1 MSGKDGFKPRL
12 GRLGDQ
18 GRSGGKRFRQRL
30 LKAGAK
36 LNRTARKPAFTGA
49 RIGRG
54 SAAGRMASWHGQSLD
69 RMRVRRVVVKV
80 HIARGGKTGGKALF
94 RAHLKYL
101 QRDGVD
107 RDGKGGEL
115 YSKDRENVGD
125 GDFVERSEKDR
136 HQFRIIVA
144 PEDGDALGDLK
155 DNTRA
160 LMAQM
165 EKDLGTRLDWLAVDH
180 HNTGHPH
187 THVVIRGKDQT
198 GKDLVIAREYLTKG
212 LRRQAED
219 LATLTLGPRRDVEI
233 LQAQKREVG
242 QDRYTAIDRGLEA
255 DAVEGLID
263 IGSAETSGDRFKRS
277 LRLSRLKHLEGLRLA
292 EKLDASTWKLSPRL
306 GETLHALGHKNDII
320 RTLSA
325 EHVEGRGPDLNFFAG
340 RAADAPPVLGEV
352 LSSGP
357 EDELRDRR
365 FLLVRSFEGE
375 VWHVDASGIEPG
387 SMPPD
392 GTVVELRRT
401 EAKPLAADR
410 TIFEV
415 AERSGGVYSDA
426 LHKLADPG
434 SSEAYRLAHKR
445 RLEALRRGGMV
456 ERMQDGSW
464 QVPTDYLGRAAQFEG
479 RKGSGVRVSVK
490 SWLGLEALVERE
502 AETWL
507 DGADASEPKIA
518 SSQLMRN
525 LQTRRRQFLVREGW
539 LGDGDARLSEIS
551 RKALQSAEM
560 RDAAARIG
568 KKLGAL
574 FQEIDA
580 VGTFSGK
587 LIGATDLAAG
597 RFGILQNE
605 KQFALVPWRAEIGC
619 YRHRELVV
627 RQSADGISWQ
637 LASRKGRGLAI

>member
-1 MSGKDGFKPRL
+1 MSGEDGFKPRL
-12 GRLGDQ
+12 GRVGDQ

-36 LNRTARKPAFTGA
+36 LNRTARKPGFTGA

-54 SAAGRMASWHGQSLD
+54 TAAGQMASWHGQSLA

-80 HIARGGKTGGKALF
+80 HIARSGEAGGKALF

-125 GDFVERSEKDR
+125 RDFVERSEKDR

-155 DNTRA
+155 ENTRA
-160 LMAQM
+160 LMTQM
-165 EKDLGTRLDWLAVDH
+165 EKDLDTRLDWVAVDH

-187 THVVIRGKDQT
+187 THVVVRGKDET

-212 LRRQAED
+212 LRRRAED

-242 QDRYTAIDRGLEA
+242 QDRHTAIDRGIEA
-255 DAVEGLID
+255 DAVEGLIEV
-263 IGSAETSGDRFKRS
+263 GSAETSGDRFRRS

-306 GETLHALGHKNDII
+306 GETLQAMGRKGDII

-325 EHVEGRGPDLNFFAG
+325 EHMQGKVPDLNFFAG
-340 RAADAPPVLGEV
+340 RASGAPPVLGEV

-392 GTVVELRRT
+392 GAVVEVTRA

-415 AERSGGVYSDA
+415 AERSGGVFSDA

-445 RLEALRRGGMV
+445 RLEALRRVGVV

-464 QVPTDYLGRAAQFEG
+464 QVSADYLERAAEFEG
-479 RKGSGVRVSVK
+479 AKGRGVRVGVK

-502 AETWL
+502 ADTWL
-507 DGADASEPKIA
+507 DSNEAGEPKIA
-518 SSQLMRN
+518 ESQRMRD
-525 LQTRRRQFLVREGW
+525 LQTRRRQFLVREGL
-539 LGDGDARLSEIS
+539 LGDERERLSEVS

-560 RDAAARIG
+560 TDASSQIE
-568 KKLGAL
+568 KKLGARFL
-574 FQEIDA
+574 ELDA
-580 VGTFSGK
+580 VRSFKGQ
-587 LIGATDLAAG
+587 LIGTTDLAAG
-597 RFGILQNE
+597 RFGIVGE
-605 KQFALVPWRAEIGC
+605 GKQFALVPWRAEMG
-619 YRHRELVV
+619 RHLQRDL
-627 RQSADGISWQ
+627 
-637 LASRKGRGLAI
+637 L

>member
-1 MSGKDGFKPRL
+1 MSGEDGFKPRL

-36 LNRTARKPAFTGA
+36 LNRAARKPGFTGA

-54 SAAGRMASWHGQSLD
+54 TAAGRMASWHGQSLA

-80 HIARGGKTGGKALF
+80 HIARSGKTGGKALF

-125 GDFVERSEKDR
+125 RDFVERSEKDR
-136 HQFRIIVA
+136 HQFRIILA

-155 DNTRA
+155 ENTRA

-165 EKDLGTRLDWLAVDH
+165 EKDLGTRLDWVAVDH

-198 GKDLVIAREYLTKG
+198 GKDLIIAREYLTNG

-242 QDRYTAIDRGLEA
+242 RDRYTVIDKGLEE
-255 DAVEGLID
+255 DAVEGLIE

-306 GETLHALGHKNDII
+306 GETLQAMGRKSDIM

-325 EHVEGRGPDLNFFAG
+325 EHIQGRVPVLNFFAS
-340 RAADAPPVLGEV
+340 RPAEVTPILGEV

-375 VWHVDASGIEPG
+375 VWHVDASSIEQG

-392 GTVVELRRT
+392 GAVVEVTRAK
-401 EAKPLAADR
+401 AKPLAADR
-410 TIFEV
+410 TIFEISEQ
-415 AERSGGVYSDA
+415 AGGVYSDA
-426 LHKLADPG
+426 LHKRVDPG

-445 RLEALRRGGMV
+445 RLEALRRGGVV
-456 ERMQDGSW
+456 ERMQDGTW
-464 QVPTDYLGRAAQFEG
+464 QVPVDYLERAAEFEG
-479 RKGSGVRVSVK
+479 ETGRSVRVGVK
-490 SWLGLEALVERE
+490 SWLGLEDLVERE

-507 DGADASEPKIA
+507 DGEEAVELKTTKGQRLRD
-518 SSQLMRN
+518 
-525 LQTRRRQFLVREGW
+525 LQTRRRQSLLRDGW
-539 LGDGDARLSEIS
+539 LGDENERLSEVS

-560 RDAAARIG
+560 TGAVARIG
-568 KKLGAL
+568 KKLGAQL
-574 FQEIDA
+574 QQLDA
-580 VGTFSGK
+580 ALSFEGR
-587 LIGATDLAAG
+587 LIGTTDLAVG
-597 RFGILQNE
+597 RFGVVSDG
-605 KQFALVPWRAEIGC
+605 KQFSLVPWRAEMG
-619 YRHRELVV
+619 RHLQRKLLV
-627 RQSADGISWQ
+627 RRTAKGISWQ
-637 LASRKGRGLAI
+637 LASARAKGLEI

>member
-1 MSGKDGFKPRL
+1 MSREDGFKPRL

-36 LNRTARKPAFTGA
+36 LNRTARKPGFTGA

-54 SAAGRMASWHGQSLD
+54 TAAGRMASWHGQSLN
-69 RMRVRRVVVKV
+69 RMRIRRVVVKV
-80 HIARGGKTGGKALF
+80 HIARAGKAGGKGLF

-115 YSKDRENVGD
+115 YSKDRDNVGD
-125 GDFVERSEKDR
+125 RDFVERSEKDR

-155 DNTRA
+155 ENTRA

-165 EKDLGTRLDWLAVDH
+165 EKDLGTRLDWVAVDH

-187 THVVIRGKDQT
+187 THVVIRGKDQN

-242 QDRYTAIDRGLEA
+242 QDRYTAIDRGIEA
-255 DAVEGLID
+255 DAVEGLIE
-263 IGSAETSGDRFKRS
+263 IGSAETSGDRFRRS
-277 LRLSRLKHLEGLRLA
+277 LKLSRLKHLEGLRLA
-292 EKLDASTWKLSPRL
+292 EKLDASTWRLSPRL
-306 GETLHALGHKNDII
+306 GEALLAMGRKSDII

-325 EHVEGRGPDLNFFAG
+325 EHTQGRGAVLNFFAG
-340 RAADAPPVLGEV
+340 RSADAPPVLGEV

-365 FLLVRSFEGE
+365 FLLVRSFDGE
-375 VWHVDASGIEPG
+375 VWHVDASGIEAG
-387 SMPPD
+387 SMPPE
-392 GTVVELRRT
+392 GAVVEVT
-401 EAKPLAADR
+401 QAKAKPLAADR

-415 AERSGGVYSDA
+415 AGQAGGMYSDA

-445 RLEALRRGGMV
+445 RLEALRRGGVV
-456 ERMQDGSW
+456 ERMQDGTW
-464 QVPTDYLGRAAQFEG
+464 QVPVDYLVRAAEFEAAKG
-479 RKGSGVRVSVK
+479 RGVRVGVR

-507 DGADASEPKIA
+507 DSEEAGEPKIA
-518 SSQLMRN
+518 SSQRMRD
-525 LQTRRRQFLVREGW
+525 LQIKRRQYLVREGW
-539 LGDGDARLSEIS
+539 LGDGDKRMSEAS
-551 RKALQSAEM
+551 RKALQSAEF

-568 KKLGAL
+568 KKLGAQ
-574 FQEIDA
+574 FREFDA
-580 VGTFSGK
+580 VGSFKGQLMGT
-587 LIGATDLAAG
+587 TDLAAG
-597 RFGILQNE
+597 RFGIVQNG
-605 KQFALVPWRAEIGC
+605 KQFVLVPWRNEMGRC
-619 YRHRELVV
+619 MQRDLVV
-627 RQSADGISWQ
+627 RRTADSLSWR
-637 LASRKGRGLAI
+637 LASGRAKGLEI

>member
-1 MSGKDGFKPRL
+1 MSGEDGFKPRL

-36 LNRTARKPAFTGA
+36 LNRTARKPAFTGV

-54 SAAGRMASWHGQSLD
+54 SAAGRMASWHGQSLA

-80 HIARGGKTGGKALF
+80 HIARSGRAGGKALF

-125 GDFVERSEKDR
+125 RDFVDRSEKDR

-155 DNTRA
+155 ENTRA

-165 EKDLGTRLDWLAVDH
+165 EKDLGTRLDWVAVDH

-187 THVVIRGKDQT
+187 THVVIRGKDQN

-255 DAVEGLID
+255 DAVEGLVE
-263 IGSAETSGDRFKRS
+263 IGSAVTSGDRFKRS
-277 LRLSRLKHLEGLRLA
+277 LKLSRLKHLEGLRLA

-306 GETLHALGHKNDII
+306 GETLQAMGRKADII

-325 EHVEGRGPDLNFFAG
+325 EHMQGRMPELNFFAG
-340 RAADAPPVLGEV
+340 RSAGAPPVLGEV

-392 GTVVELRRT
+392 GAVVEVT
-401 EAKPLAADR
+401 QAKAKPLAADR

-426 LHKLADPG
+426 LHRLADPG

-445 RLEALRRGGMV
+445 RLEALRRGGIV
-456 ERMQDGSW
+456 ERAQDGSW
-464 QVPTDYLGRAAQFEG
+464 QVPADYFERAAQFEAAKG
-479 RKGSGVRVSVK
+479 RGVRVGVK
-490 SWLGLEALVERE
+490 SWLGLESLVEQK

-507 DGADASEPKIA
+507 DSREVEEPNVA
-518 SSQLMRN
+518 VSQRVRDR
-525 LQTRRRQFLVREGW
+525 QTKRRQFLVREGW
-539 LGDGDARLSEIS
+539 LGNGNERLSEVS

-560 RDAAARIG
+560 KDASARIG
-568 KKLGAL
+568 KKLGAQL
-574 FQEIDA
+574 QELDA
-580 VGTFSGK
+580 VGSFKGQ
-587 LIGATDLAAG
+587 LIGTTDLAAG
-597 RFGILQNE
+597 RFGIVGDG
-605 KQFALVPWRAEIGC
+605 KQFALVPWRAEMGR
-619 YRHRELVV
+619 YLQRDLVL
-627 RQSADGISWQ
+627 RRTASGISWQ
-637 LASRKGRGLAI
+637 LSSGRMRGLQV

>member
-1 MSGKDGFKPRL
+1 MSGEDGFKPRL

-54 SAAGRMASWHGQSLD
+54 TAAGRMASWHGQSLA

-80 HIARGGKTGGKALF
+80 HIARSGKAGGKALF

-101 QRDGVD
+101 QRDGVE

-125 GDFVERSEKDR
+125 RDFVDRSEKDR
-136 HQFRIIVA
+136 HQFRFIVA

-155 DNTRA
+155 KHTRA

-165 EKDLGTRLDWLAVDH
+165 EKDLGTRLDWVAVDH

-255 DAVEGLID
+255 DAVEGLIE
-263 IGSAETSGDRFKRS
+263 IGSAGTSGDRFKRS
-277 LRLSRLKHLEGLRLA
+277 LRLSRLKHLEALRLA
-292 EKLDASTWKLSPRL
+292 EKLDASTWKLSPKL
-306 GETLHALGHKNDII
+306 GETLQAMGRKGDII

-325 EHVEGRGPDLNFFAG
+325 EHMQGRVPDVHFFSG
-340 RAADAPPVLGEV
+340 RPSNAQPVLGEV

-392 GTVVELRRT
+392 GAVVEVTRAK
-401 EAKPLAADR
+401 AKPLAADR

-415 AERSGGVYSDA
+415 AERSVGVYSDA
-426 LHKLADPG
+426 LHKLEDPG

-445 RLEALRRGGMV
+445 RLEALRRGGIV
-456 ERMQDGSW
+456 ERVHDGSW
-464 QVPTDYLGRAAQFEG
+464 QVPADYLERAVEFEG
-479 RKGSGVRVSVK
+479 AKGRGISVSVK

-507 DGADASEPKIA
+507 DSEEAGEPEIA
-518 SSQLMRN
+518 GSQRLRD
-525 LQTRRRQFLVREGW
+525 LLTKRRRFLVREGW
-539 LGDGDARLSEIS
+539 LGEDEKRLSETS
-551 RKALQSAEM
+551 RKALQSTEM
-560 RDAAARIG
+560 SAAAARLG
-568 KKLGAL
+568 KSLGIQFREFDTASS
-574 FQEIDA
+574 FTGQ
-580 VGTFSGK
+580 
-587 LIGATDLAAG
+587 LIATTDLAAG
-597 RFGILQNE
+597 RFGIVRDG
-605 KQFALVPWRAEIGC
+605 KQFALVPWRAEMG
-619 YRHRELVV
+619 RHLHRSLVV
-627 RQSADGISWQ
+627 RRTADRVSWQ
-637 LASRKGRGLAI
+637 LAAHRSKELGI

>member
-1 MSGKDGFKPRL
+1 
-12 GRLGDQ
+12 
-18 GRSGGKRFRQRL
+18 
-30 LKAGAK
+30 
-36 LNRTARKPAFTGA
+36 
-49 RIGRG
+49 
-54 SAAGRMASWHGQSLD
+54 MASWHSQSLA
-69 RMRVRRVVVKV
+69 RMRMRRVVVKV
-80 HIARGGKTGGKALF
+80 HIARAGKVGGKGLF

-125 GDFVERSEKDR
+125 RDFVERSEKDR

-155 DNTRA
+155 ENTRA

-165 EKDLGTRLDWLAVDH
+165 EKDLGTRLDWVAVDH

-187 THVVIRGKDQT
+187 THVVIRGKDQN

-233 LQAQKREVG
+233 LQLQKREVG
-242 QDRYTAIDRGLEA
+242 QDRYTLIDKGLEA
-255 DAVEGLID
+255 DAVEGLIE
-263 IGSAETSGDRFKRS
+263 IGSAGTSGDRFKRS
-277 LRLSRLKHLEGLRLA
+277 LRLSRLKHLEALRLA

-306 GETLHALGHKNDII
+306 GETLQAMGRKGDII

-325 EHVEGRGPDLNFFAG
+325 EHMQGRVPDVHFFSG
-340 RAADAPPVLGEV
+340 RPSNAQPVLGEV

-392 GTVVELRRT
+392 GAVVEVTR
-401 EAKPLAADR
+401 AKVKPLAADR

-426 LHKLADPG
+426 LHKLEDPG

-445 RLEALRRGGMV
+445 RLEALRRGGIV
-456 ERMQDGSW
+456 ERVHDGSW
-464 QVPTDYLGRAAQFEG
+464 QVPANYLERAAEFEAAKG
-479 RKGSGVRVSVK
+479 RGVRVGVK
-490 SWLGLEALVERE
+490 SWLGLEAAVERE
-502 AETWL
+502 ADSWL
-507 DGADASEPKIA
+507 DSEEAEEPKVA
-518 SSQLMRN
+518 ESRRLRELHTKRREFLMRA
-525 LQTRRRQFLVREGW
+525 GW
-539 LGDGDARLSEIS
+539 LGDDNERLSEVS
-551 RKALQSAEM
+551 KKALQSAEM
-560 RDAAARIG
+560 REAAASIG
-568 KKLGAL
+568 KKLGAQFWKL
-574 FQEIDA
+574 DA
-580 VGTFSGK
+580 ASSLHGQ
-587 LIGATDLAAG
+587 LIGTTDLAAG
-597 RFGILQNE
+597 RFAIVQNG
-605 KQFALVPWRAEIGC
+605 KQFALVPWRNEMGR
-619 YRHRELVV
+619 YMQRDLVV
-627 RQSADGISWQ
+627 RRAADGLSWR
-637 LASRKGRGLAI
+637 LASGRARGLEI

>member
-1 MSGKDGFKPRL
+1 MSGEDGFKPRL

-30 LKAGAK
+30 LQAGAK
-36 LNRTARKPAFTGA
+36 LNRAARKPAFTGA
-49 RIGRG
+49 RFGRG
-54 SAAGRMASWHGQSLD
+54 TAAGRMASWHGQSLA

-80 HIARGGKTGGKALF
+80 HIARSGKAGGKALF

-125 GDFVERSEKDR
+125 RDFVDRSEKDR

-155 DNTRA
+155 ENTRA

-165 EKDLGTRLDWLAVDH
+165 EKDLGTRLDWVAVDH

-242 QDRYTAIDRGLEA
+242 QDRYTAIDQGLEA
-255 DAVEGLID
+255 DAVEGLIE
-263 IGSAETSGDRFKRS
+263 IGAAETSGDRFKRS
-277 LRLSRLKHLEGLRLA
+277 MRLSRLKHLEGLRLA
-292 EKLDASTWKLSPRL
+292 EKLDASTWKLSPKL
-306 GETLHALGHKNDII
+306 GETLQAMGRKNDII

-325 EHVEGRGPDLNFFAG
+325 EHTQDRGADVHFFAG
-340 RAADAPPVLGEV
+340 RPADAPPLLGEV

-365 FLLVRSFEGE
+365 FLLVRSFKGD

-392 GTVVELRRT
+392 GAVVEVTRA

-410 TIFEV
+410 TILEV

-445 RLEALRRGGMV
+445 RLEALRRGGVV
-456 ERMQDGSW
+456 ERMQDGAW
-464 QVPTDYLGRAAQFEG
+464 QVPADYLERAVEFEG
-479 RKGSGVRVSVK
+479 AKGRGVRVGVK
-490 SWLGLEALVERE
+490 SWLGLEALVER
-502 AETWL
+502 AADTWL
-507 DGADASEPKIA
+507 EGKEAREPKIA
-518 SSQLMRN
+518 ASQRLRD
-525 LQTRRRQFLVREGW
+525 LQTKRRQFLMRDGW
-539 LGDGDARLSEIS
+539 LGDSNEHLSEAS
-551 RKALQSAEM
+551 RKALQLAEM
-560 RDAAARIG
+560 RDAAASIG
-568 KKLGAL
+568 KKLGAQ
-574 FQEIDA
+574 FQKLDA
-580 VGTFSGK
+580 VGSFEGQ
-587 LIGATDLAAG
+587 LIGTTDLAAG
-597 RFGILQNE
+597 RFGIVSDG
-605 KQFALVPWRAEIGC
+605 KQFALVPWRAEMG
-619 YRHRELVV
+619 RHLHRSLVV
-627 RQSADGISWQ
+627 RRTADRVSWQ
-637 LASRKGRGLAI
+637 LAAHRSKELGI

>member
-1 MSGKDGFKPRL
+1 MSGEDGFKPRL

-54 SAAGRMASWHGQSLD
+54 TAAGRMASWHGQSLV

-80 HIARGGKTGGKALF
+80 HIARSGKAGGKALF

-107 RDGKGGEL
+107 RDGRGGEL
-115 YSKDRENVGD
+115 YTKDRENVGD
-125 GDFVERSEKDR
+125 RDFVMRSEKDR

-155 DNTRA
+155 ENTRS

-187 THVVIRGKDQT
+187 THVVIRGKDQN

-233 LQAQKREVG
+233 LQAQKREIA
-242 QDRYTAIDRGLEA
+242 QDRYTAIDRELEA
-255 DAVEGLID
+255 DAVEGLIE

-292 EKLDASTWKLSPRL
+292 EKLDASTWKLSPKL
-306 GETLHALGHKNDII
+306 GETLQAMGRKGDII

-325 EHVEGRGPDLNFFAG
+325 EHIQGMVPDLNFFAG
-340 RAADAPPVLGEV
+340 RPADAPSVLGEV

-392 GTVVELRRT
+392 GAVVELRRT

-426 LHKLADPG
+426 LHRLADPA
-434 SSEAYRLAHKR
+434 SSKAYRLAHKR
-445 RLEALRRGGMV
+445 RLEALRRGGVV

-464 QVPTDYLGRAAQFEG
+464 QLPAEYLERAAEFEAVKG
-479 RKGSGVRVSVK
+479 RGVRVDVR

-507 DGADASEPKIA
+507 DSAQAADPNRTG
-518 SSQLMRN
+518 SQRLGD
-525 LQTRRRQFLVREGW
+525 LQTQRRQFLVREGW
-539 LGDGDARLSEIS
+539 LSDDDERLSEAS
-551 RKALQSAEM
+551 RKALRSAEM

-568 KKLGAL
+568 KKLRAQ
-574 FQEIDA
+574 FQELDA
-580 VGTFSGK
+580 VGSFKGQ
-587 LIGATDLAAG
+587 LIGTTDLAAG
-597 RFGILQNE
+597 RFGIIRDE
-605 KQFALVPWRAEIGC
+605 KQFALVPWRAEMGR
-619 YRHRELVV
+619 YLQRELVV
-627 RQSADGISWQ
+627 RRCAQGISWQ
-637 LASRKGRGLAI
+637 LASGRAKGLEI

>member
-1 MSGKDGFKPRL
+1 MSGEDGFKPRL

-54 SAAGRMASWHGQSLD
+54 TAAGRMASWHGQSLA
-69 RMRVRRVVVKV
+69 RTRVRRVVVKV
-80 HIARGGKTGGKALF
+80 HIARSGKAGGKALF

-125 GDFVERSEKDR
+125 RDFVERSEKDR

-155 DNTRA
+155 ENTRA
-160 LMAQM
+160 LMTQM
-165 EKDLGTRLDWLAVDH
+165 EKDLGTRLDWVAVDH
-180 HNTGHPH
+180 HNTGHSH
-187 THVVIRGKDQT
+187 THVVIRGKDQH
-198 GKDLVIAREYLTKG
+198 GEDLVIAREYLTKG

-219 LATLTLGPRRDVEI
+219 LATLTLGPRRDREI

-242 QDRYTAIDRGLEA
+242 QDRYTAIDRGLET
-255 DAVEGLID
+255 DAVEGLIE
-263 IGSAETSGDRFKRS
+263 IGSAETSGDRFRRS

-292 EKLDASTWKLSPRL
+292 EKLDASIWKLSPKL
-306 GETLHALGHKNDII
+306 GETLQAMGRKSDII

-325 EHVEGRGPDLNFFAG
+325 EPSQGKAPDVNFFAG
-340 RAADAPPVLGEV
+340 RSAGAPPVLGEV

-392 GTVVELRRT
+392 GAVVELRRT

-426 LHKLADPG
+426 LHRLADPG
-434 SSEAYRLAHKR
+434 SSAAYRLAHKR
-445 RLEALRRGGMV
+445 RLEALRRGGVV

-464 QVPTDYLGRAAQFEG
+464 QVPADYLDRAAQFEG
-479 RKGSGVRVSVK
+479 AKGRGVRVSVK

-507 DGADASEPKIA
+507 DSEEAEEPKVA
-518 SSQLMRN
+518 DSRR
-525 LQTRRRQFLVREGW
+525 LQELHTKRRDFLFRGGYLVEG
-539 LGDGDARLSEIS
+539 DERLSDIS
-551 RKALQSAEM
+551 RKALRLAEM

-568 KKLGAL
+568 KKLGSQLRELDAAGL
-574 FQEIDA
+574 FN
-580 VGTFSGK
+580 GK
-587 LIGATDLAAG
+587 LIGTTDLATG
-597 RFGILQNE
+597 RFGIVRAG
-605 KQFALVPWRAEIGC
+605 KQFSLVPWRVEMG
-619 YRHRELVV
+619 RHLERDLVV
-627 RQSADGISWQ
+627 RRTAGGVSWQ
-637 LASRKGRGLAI
+637 LAFGKTTTLKI

>member
-1 MSGKDGFKPRL
+1 MSGEDGFKPRL

-54 SAAGRMASWHGQSLD
+54 TAAGRMAAWHGQSLA

-80 HIARGGKTGGKALF
+80 HIARAGKSGGKALF

-125 GDFVERSEKDR
+125 RGFIERSEKDR

-155 DNTRA
+155 ENTRA

-165 EKDLGTRLDWLAVDH
+165 EKDLGTRLDWIAVDH

-187 THVVIRGKDQT
+187 THVVVRGKDQN
-198 GKDLVIAREYLTKG
+198 GKDLVIAREYLTNG

-242 QDRYTAIDRGLEA
+242 QDRYTAIDRGIEA
-255 DAVEGLID
+255 DAVKGVIE

-277 LRLSRLKHLEGLRLA
+277 LKLSRLKHLEGLRLA
-292 EKLDASTWKLSPRL
+292 EKLDASTWKLSPKL
-306 GETLHALGHKNDII
+306 GETLQAMGRKSDII

-325 EHVEGRGPDLNFFAG
+325 EHSQDRVTDVNFFAG
-340 RAADAPPVLGEV
+340 RAAGVSPVLGEV

-365 FLLVRSFEGE
+365 YLLVRSFDGE

-392 GTVVELRRT
+392 GAVVEVT
-401 EAKPLAADR
+401 QATAKSLAADR

-415 AERSGGVYSDA
+415 AEQAGGVYSDA
-426 LHKLADPG
+426 LHELADPR

-445 RLEALRRGGMV
+445 RLEALRRGGVV
-456 ERMQDGSW
+456 ERMRDGSW
-464 QVPTDYLGRAAQFEG
+464 QVPADYLERAAEFEG
-479 RKGSGVRVSVK
+479 AKGRGVRVGVR
-490 SWLGLEALVERE
+490 SWLGLDALIERG

-507 DGADASEPKIA
+507 DGKEAGELKIGNGQRLRDMQA
-518 SSQLMRN
+518 K
-525 LQTRRRQFLVREGW
+525 RREFLLREGW
-539 LGDGDARLSEIS
+539 LGDDEERLSEAS
-551 RKALQSAEM
+551 RKALRSTEM

-568 KKLGAL
+568 KKLGAQ
-574 FQEIDA
+574 FQELGA
-580 VGTFSGK
+580 VGSFKGQ
-587 LIGATDLAAG
+587 LIGTTDLAAG
-597 RFGILQNE
+597 RFGIVCDG
-605 KQFALVPWRAEIGC
+605 KQFSLLPWRAEMGRYLQLDLIS
-619 YRHRELVV
+619 
-627 RQSADGISWQ
+627 RQTHDRITWQ
-637 LASRKGRGLAI
+637 LPVGRSKRLEI